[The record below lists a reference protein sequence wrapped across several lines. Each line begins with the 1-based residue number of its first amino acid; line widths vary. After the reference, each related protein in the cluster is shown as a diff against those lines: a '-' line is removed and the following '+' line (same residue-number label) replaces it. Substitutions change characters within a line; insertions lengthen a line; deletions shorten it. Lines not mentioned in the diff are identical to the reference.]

1 MLNLDCARWTDEL
14 AQLTSDAADTAI
26 LVAHQRGRAAV
37 VVWHLGIKGLLR
49 VLHCHFGPTKQH
61 VFEMLQGNGHS
72 ANDCRQVKPLGPTHF
87 RSWNS
92 DGHDRSRINKRRK
105 RRIRKEK
112 AIALHSSVSVFLIHP
127 KRWLS

>member
-26 LVAHQRGRAAV
+26 LVAHQRGRDAV

-49 VLHCHFGPTKQH
+49 VLHRHFGPTKQH

-72 ANDCRQVKPLGPTHF
+72 ANDRRQVKTVGPTHF

-92 DGHDRSRINKRRK
+92 DGHDDQESIRGEKGESGKRK
-105 RRIRKEK
+105 RSPSIR
-112 AIALHSSVSVFLIHP
+112 LFPCS
-127 KRWLS
+127 